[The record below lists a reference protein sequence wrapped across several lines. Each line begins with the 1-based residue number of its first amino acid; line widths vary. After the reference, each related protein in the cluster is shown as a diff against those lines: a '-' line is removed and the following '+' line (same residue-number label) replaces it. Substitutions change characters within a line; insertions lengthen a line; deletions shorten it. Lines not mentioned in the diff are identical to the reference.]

1 MRKKLVLLVL
11 ALAAVAAAQLSPA
24 SATVCRPPMRTI
36 DCGSFV
42 ICCQP
47 FQVCF
52 CQ

>member
-11 ALAAVAAAQLSPA
+11 ALAAAAAAHLSPA
-24 SATVCRPPMRTI
+24 SAAACPPRTRTI
-36 DCGSFV
+36 DCGTYV

-52 CQ
+52 CH